1 KLRVLYI
8 NNDAYFNLEKNV
20 RLISKM
26 KNLTELHVENDG
38 LTSVPSNIKD
48 LSRLEYLFLVGNKIN
63 ELPPEIKQMKHLRF
77 LDVSDNPM
85 PPLLNDDKLDPKLV
99 IRLNRRN

>member
-1 KLRVLYI
+1 
-8 NNDAYFNLEKNV
+8 
-20 RLISKM
+20 M
-26 KNLTELHVENDG
+26 KSLTELHVENDG

-48 LSRLEYLFLVGNKIN
+48 LTRIEYLFLVGNKIN
-63 ELPPEIKQMKHLRF
+63 ELPPEINQMKHLRF

>member
-1 KLRVLYI
+1 VLYI

-26 KNLTELHVENDG
+26 KSLTELHVENDG

-48 LSRLEYLFLVGNKIN
+48 LTRIEYLFLVGNKIN
-63 ELPPEIKQMKHLRF
+63 ELPPEINQMKHLRF
-77 LDVSDNPM
+77 LDVSDNPL
-85 PPLLNDDKLDPKLV
+85 PPLLNNDKLDPKLV